1 MYLPKLRSLILC
13 STLLVLLPATLVA
26 QDDAKLKWIETKD
39 QWGQVLFCQAIYKM
53 PEVKTRLYDFDV
65 EQCDKAGQLMMEDA
79 SIYPNQGQ
87 VQMKAQAEEH
97 AFLLSRN
104 TSEPYHSVVACR
116 EFCRELVE
124 NRSSASDR

>member
-1 MYLPKLRSLILC
+1 MYIQKLCFLMLC
-13 STLLVLLPATLVA
+13 TTLLVLLPAPLVA
-26 QDDAKLKWIETKD
+26 QDESQLNWIETKD

-53 PEVKTRLYDFDV
+53 PEVRTRLYEFDV
-65 EQCDKAGQLMMEDA
+65 EQCDKAGQLMLDE
-79 SIYPNQGQ
+79 IGKYPKQGQ
-87 VQMKAQAEEH
+87 VQIRAQAEQH

-124 NRSSASDR
+124 NQDSISD

>member
-1 MYLPKLRSLILC
+1 MLC
-13 STLLVLLPATLVA
+13 TTLLLLLPIALVA
-26 QDDAKLKWIETKD
+26 QDDSQVNWTETKD

-53 PEVKTRLYDFDV
+53 PEVKTRLYEFDV
-65 EQCDKAGQLMMEDA
+65 EQCDKAGQLMMSKA
-79 SIYPNQGQ
+79 GRYQKQGQ
-87 VQMKAQAEEH
+87 VQMKAQAEQH

-124 NRSSASDR
+124 NQGSISD

>member
-1 MYLPKLRSLILC
+1 MHIPKLRSLMLC
-13 STLLVLLPATLVA
+13 TALLVLLPVSLVA
-26 QDDAKLKWIETKD
+26 QDDSQLHWTETKD

-53 PEVKTRLYDFDV
+53 PEVKTRLYEFDV
-65 EQCDKAGQLMMEDA
+65 EQCEKAGQLMIDEVA
-79 SIYPNQGQ
+79 RYPKQDQ
-87 VQMKAQAEEH
+87 VQMKAQAEQH

-124 NRSSASDR
+124 NQDSISD

>member
-1 MYLPKLRSLILC
+1 MYFPKLRFRVLC
-13 STLLVLLPATLVA
+13 ITLLVFLPVPLVA
-26 QDDAKLKWIETKD
+26 QDESQLNWIETKD

-53 PEVKTRLYDFDV
+53 PEVRTRLYEFDV
-65 EQCDKAGQLMMEDA
+65 EQCDKAGQLMLDE
-79 SIYPNQGQ
+79 IGKYPKQGQ
-87 VQMKAQAEEH
+87 VQIRAQAEQH

-124 NRSSASDR
+124 NQDSISD

>member
-1 MYLPKLRSLILC
+1 MYLPKLRFQILC
-13 STLLVLLPATLVA
+13 TTLLVLIPVPLVA
-26 QDDAKLKWIETKD
+26 QDDSQLNWIETKD

-53 PEVKTRLYDFDV
+53 PEVKTRIYEFDV
-65 EQCDKAGQLMMEDA
+65 EQCEKAGQLMIDEVGR
-79 SIYPNQGQ
+79 YPKQGQ
-87 VQMKAQAEEH
+87 VQMKAQAEQH

-124 NRSSASDR
+124 NQDSISD

>member
-1 MYLPKLRSLILC
+1 MYLPKLRFRILC
-13 STLLVLLPATLVA
+13 TTLLVLLPVSLVA
-26 QDDAKLKWIETKD
+26 QDDSQLNWIETRD

-53 PEVKTRLYDFDV
+53 PEVKTRLYEFDI
-65 EQCDKAGQLMMEDA
+65 EQCEKAGQLMIDEVGR
-79 SIYPNQGQ
+79 YPQQGQ
-87 VQMKAQAEEH
+87 VHMKAQAEQH

-124 NRSSASDR
+124 KQDSISD